1 MANIQGPISN
11 EKLKHKKWALHQ
23 WALTFVTTTNFATE
37 EKNKKKKKKKE
48 KNVMDCNLSL
58 LLNRQSKCREPL

>member
-1 MANIQGPISN
+1 MANIQGPTSN

-37 EKNKKKKKKKE
+37 EKKKKE

-58 LLNRQSKCREPL
+58 LLNGQSKM

>member
-37 EKNKKKKKKKE
+37 EEKKKKKE

-58 LLNRQSKCREPL
+58 LLNGQSKM